1 MNKLK
6 SRRNSKSQQNMNEG
20 ILDTVKKIFNKNTL
34 SNDKVEDVAKQILNK
49 FKNIELLNNKL
60 LNFSEVENNLCRAIL
75 FYPTYRVLYKFMK
88 ANNKTAFCTQIS
100 DNIIKYIIA
109 VLVNKKIS
117 DESHR
122 NQGLLSIIRDEFS
135 SYNEGILPLLSKDA
149 ELLINKDGYN
159 KTIPQYISDIEK
171 VLKILPKLPEDK
183 SKKESISKKNRP
195 AISNRL
201 SVFFENIDKSTLN
214 TYSKDYSIVKSSI
227 LFKLS
232 NIEEQSKKI
241 FTDLEK
247 KLAKFD
253 NENNDEKY
261 LKDFVQSLL
270 TEEQYR
276 TLFIS
281 FLTSDIDEEKF
292 QDVVT
297 SDKNHFFENARNVL
311 LMNKNSSIE
320 VPISTINI
328 TMLIKKFN
336 KNYNELKDILD
347 DYKTSKDEFLKT
359 YSEPDSLNNLIVL
372 ANSFNSFALSF
383 TTILTDLKEYLAGL
397 NSFLSEKKKEKI
409 DVDDIMKGFDDIQKN
424 KKSDEENDFEI
435 DKAFSIL
442 KTKPKAK
449 TKKASI
455 SDEVDDIFAQIKKEK
470 RLRKKHR

>member
-6 SRRNSKSQQNMNEG
+6 SRRNSKSQNVNEG

-49 FKNIELLNNKL
+49 FKNIESLNNKL

-88 ANNKTAFCTQIS
+88 ANNKTAFCTQVS

-122 NQGLLSIIRDEFS
+122 NQGLLSVIRDEFS
-135 SYNEGILPLLSKDA
+135 LYNEEILPLLSKDA
-149 ELLINKDGYN
+149 ELLISKDGYN

-201 SVFFENIDKSTLN
+201 SVFFENIDNSTLN
-214 TYSKDYSIVKSSI
+214 AYSKDYKIVKSSI

-281 FLTSDIDEEKF
+281 FLTSDIDEERF
-292 QDVVT
+292 QDIVT

-311 LMNKNSSIE
+311 LMNKNSSTE

-455 SDEVDDIFAQIKKEK
+455 SDEVDDMFAQIKKEK

>member
-6 SRRNSKSQQNMNEG
+6 SRKNSISYNVNEG

-49 FKNIELLNNKL
+49 FKNIESLNNKL

-88 ANNKTAFCTQIS
+88 ANNKTAFCTQVS

-135 SYNEGILPLLSKDA
+135 SYNEEILPLLSKDA
-149 ELLINKDGYN
+149 ELLISKDGYN

-201 SVFFENIDKSTLN
+201 SVFFENIDNSTLN
-214 TYSKDYSIVKSSI
+214 AYSKDYRIVKSSI

-281 FLTSDIDEEKF
+281 FLTSDIDEERF

-347 DYKTSKDEFLKT
+347 DYKTSKDDFLKT
-359 YSEPDSLNNLIVL
+359 YSDPDSLNSLIVL

-397 NSFLSEKKKEKI
+397 NAFLSEKKKEKI

-455 SDEVDDIFAQIKKEK
+455 SDEVDDMFAQIKKEK

>member
-6 SRRNSKSQQNMNEG
+6 SRRNSKSQINEG

-49 FKNIELLNNKL
+49 FKNIESLNNKL

-88 ANNKTAFCTQIS
+88 ANNKTAFCTQVS

-122 NQGLLSIIRDEFS
+122 NQGLLSIIRDKFS
-135 SYNEGILPLLSKDA
+135 SYNEEILPLLSKDA
-149 ELLINKDGYN
+149 ELLISKDGYN

-201 SVFFENIDKSTLN
+201 SVFFENIDNSTLN
-214 TYSKDYSIVKSSI
+214 AYSKDYRIVKSSI

-232 NIEEQSKKI
+232 NIEEQCKKI

-311 LMNKNSSIE
+311 LMNKNSSTE